1 MLITI
6 VLRDGLLR
14 GRIIYK
20 ENYEDWFQTDLTIRT
35 FLKNRLLIN
44 DYATFEKPH
53 HYAKRMICVFVNG
66 VQVLK
71 MESIQEQRPEDL

>member
-20 ENYEDWFQTDLTIRT
+20 ENYEDWIQTDLTIRT
-35 FLKNRLLIN
+35 FLKTRLLIN
-44 DYATFEKPH
+44 DYATFDKPH
-53 HYAKRMICVFVNG
+53 QYVTGMIWVFVNG

-71 MESIQEQRPEDL
+71 NGEHTGATP